1 MSADILTARPRN
13 GEVGCRAISCGDCGI
28 YQLCVPLGLEGP
40 DAGLLESIVKRKRMY
55 KRGEVLFNL
64 GAPVAHIYAIRSG
77 SVKTSIPTDDGG
89 AQITGFHVPGELL
102 ALDAISAGRYTCEA
116 RALETASVC
125 EVAVDRFE
133 ELASRMPVLQHE
145 LIRIMSSEILQ
156 HQELLL
162 LLGRKTAGERLAAY
176 LLGLSRRFAKR
187 GYSPVEFNLSM
198 SRGDIG
204 NYLGIAEETVCRVL
218 SRFDEEGLI
227 AIQRRS
233 VILKDLEA
241 LRLVA
246 RGLAG

>member
-1 MSADILTARPRN
+1 MDTVNTASPPRN
-13 GEVGCRAISCGDCGI
+13 GEAGCEAISCHACGV
-28 YQLCVPLGLEGP
+28 YQLCVPLGVNGP
-40 DAGLLESIVKRKRMY
+40 DLGLLERIVKRKQVY
-55 KRGEVLFNL
+55 KRGEVLFQQ
-64 GAPVAHIYAIRSG
+64 GAPVASIYAIRSG
-77 SVKTSIPTDDGG
+77 SVKTSIPTDAGG
-89 AQITGFHVPGELL
+89 VQITGFHVPGELL

-116 RALETASVC
+116 RALETTSVC
-125 EVAVDRFE
+125 EVALDRFE
-133 ELASRMPVLQHE
+133 ELASRMPALQQE
-145 LIRIMSSEILQ
+145 LIRIMSGEILQ

-176 LLGLSRRFAKR
+176 LLSLSQRFAKR

-227 AIQRRS
+227 AVRRRS
-233 VILKDLEA
+233 VTLKDPDA